1 MNTPDKKRS
10 TVTKRDLAIRVRL
23 SLKPDFKLQ
32 QAHVAEVITRTLDVI
47 RDALVNGDTVEL
59 RNFGVFKIEIRKERI
74 GRNPKNPSVDIQIP
88 ARKVVKFRS
97 GKEMKEQL
105 EAGVSTEP
113 ETPPPPAPGASFG
126 SE

>member
-113 ETPPPPAPGASFG
+113 ETPPPPEPGASFG

>member
-10 TVTKRDLAIRVRL
+10 TVTKRDLATRVRL

-32 QAHVAEVITRTLDVI
+32 QAHVAEVVTRTLDVI

-105 EAGVSTEP
+105 EAGGSTES
-113 ETPPPPAPGASFG
+113 ETPPPPEPGVSFG

>member
-10 TVTKRDLAIRVRL
+10 TVTKRDLATRVRL
-23 SLKPDFKLQ
+23 AIKPDIKLQ
-32 QAHVAEVITRTLDVI
+32 QAHVAEIITRTLDVI

-105 EAGVSTEP
+105 EAGVSTES
-113 ETPPPPAPGASFG
+113 ETPPPPEPDASFG

>member
-10 TVTKRDLAIRVRL
+10 TVTKRDLATRVRL

-105 EAGVSTEP
+105 EAGVSTES
-113 ETPPPPAPGASFG
+113 ETTPAPRAGR
-126 SE
+126 

>member
-10 TVTKRDLAIRVRL
+10 TVTKRDLATRVRL

-105 EAGVSTEP
+105 EAGVSTES
-113 ETPPPPAPGASFG
+113 ETPPPHEPGASFG

>member
-10 TVTKRDLAIRVRL
+10 TVTKRDLATRVRL
-23 SLKPDFKLQ
+23 SLKPDIKLQ

-105 EAGVSTEP
+105 EAGVSTES
-113 ETPPPPAPGASFG
+113 ETPPPPELGASFG

>member
-10 TVTKRDLAIRVRL
+10 TVTKRDLATRVRL
-23 SLKPDFKLQ
+23 SLKPNFKLQ

-105 EAGVSTEP
+105 EAGVSTES
-113 ETPPPPAPGASFG
+113 ETPPPPEPDASFG

>member
-10 TVTKRDLAIRVRL
+10 TVTKRDLATRVRL

-32 QAHVAEVITRTLDVI
+32 QAHVAEVITQTLDVI

-105 EAGVSTEP
+105 EAGVSTES
-113 ETPPPPAPGASFG
+113 ETPPTPEPGASFG

>member
-10 TVTKRDLAIRVRL
+10 TVTKRDLATRVRL

-105 EAGVSTEP
+105 EAGVSTES
-113 ETPPPPAPGASFG
+113 ETPPPPEPDASFG

>member
-10 TVTKRDLAIRVRL
+10 TVTKRDLATRVRL

-97 GKEMKEQL
+97 GKEMKNQL
-105 EAGVSTEP
+105 EAAASTDTEN
-113 ETPPPPAPGASFG
+113 PPAAEPGAGFG

>member
-1 MNTPDKKRS
+1 MNAANKDKS
-10 TVTKRDLAIRVRL
+10 TVTKRDLATRVRIAL
-23 SLKPDFKLQ
+23 RPDVKLH
-32 QAHVAEVITRTLDVI
+32 QAQVADVITHTLDAI

-74 GRNPKNPSVDIQIP
+74 GRNPKDPSVDIRIP

-97 GKEMKEQL
+97 GKEMKNQL
-105 EAGVSTEP
+105 DAAASAEA
-113 ETPPPPAPGASFG
+113 PPAPEPGGAGFD

>member
-10 TVTKRDLAIRVRL
+10 TVTKRDLATRVRL

-59 RNFGVFKIEIRKERI
+59 RNFGVFKIEIRKERV
-74 GRNPKNPSVDIQIP
+74 GRNPKDPSVDIRIP
-88 ARKVVKFRS
+88 ACKVVKFRS

-105 EAGVSTEP
+105 EAGVSTES
-113 ETPPPPAPGASFG
+113 ETTPAPRAGR
-126 SE
+126 

>member
-10 TVTKRDLAIRVRL
+10 TVTKRDLATRVRL

-105 EAGVSTEP
+105 EAGVSTEA
-113 ETPPPPAPGASFG
+113 ETPPPHEPGASFG